1 MKTKKGEKNEDF
13 NLFIYY
19 VFLVLCIPV
28 SAGVRLASTTSVPD
42 GTIYCFESSYSSVSC
57 VFVPTKK

>member
-1 MKTKKGEKNEDF
+1 MKI
-13 NLFIYY
+13 LICSFIM
-19 VFLVLCIPV
+19 FLVLCIPV
-28 SAGVRLASTTSVPD
+28 NAGVRLASTTSVPD

>member
-1 MKTKKGEKNEDF
+1 MKI
-13 NLFIYY
+13 LICSFIM
-19 VFLVLCIPV
+19 FLVLCIPV